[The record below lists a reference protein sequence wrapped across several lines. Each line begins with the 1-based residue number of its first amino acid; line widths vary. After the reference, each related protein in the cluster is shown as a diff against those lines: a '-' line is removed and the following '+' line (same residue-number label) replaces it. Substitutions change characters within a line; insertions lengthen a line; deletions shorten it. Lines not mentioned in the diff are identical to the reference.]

1 MLPTLVFLQWTPMHA
16 AAKEG
21 HEYTVKTLAKK
32 GADINI
38 KDKDDVSNLQDYT
51 TVRARAADL
60 V

>member
-1 MLPTLVFLQWTPMHA
+1 MHA